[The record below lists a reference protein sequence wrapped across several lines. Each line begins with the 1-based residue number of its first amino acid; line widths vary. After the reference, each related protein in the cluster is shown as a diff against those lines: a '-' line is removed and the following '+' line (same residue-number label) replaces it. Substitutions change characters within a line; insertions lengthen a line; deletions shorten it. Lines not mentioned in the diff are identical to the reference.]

1 MDWYWR
7 AKVGEWVTLFSDI
20 ASVICVLGIVW
31 NAINILL
38 EYVVFGSG
46 RVIGTNIYRII
57 GLLLATL
64 AVHEAPKIVNELEPL
79 LRARLL

>member
-7 AKVGEWVTLFSDI
+7 AKVGEWVTVISDL
-20 ASVICVLGIVW
+20 ASVICVIGIVW

-38 EYVVFGSG
+38 EYIVFGSG
-46 RVIGTNIYRII
+46 RIVASNIYRII

-64 AVHEAPKIVNELEPL
+64 VVHEAPKIVNDLEPL
-79 LRARLL
+79 LRKPLI